1 MTICINKKGSSVPVY
16 SNYGLTTWGSKV
28 GTVNSNELFVFM
40 GRLQKQ
46 MVQFQSVFIH
56 LQVGD
61 KDTSN
66 QVLPLVHF

>member
-1 MTICINKKGSSVPVY
+1 M
-16 SNYGLTTWGSKV
+16 NY
-28 GTVNSNELFVFM
+28 LFFM